1 MSGTINI
8 AALHDLASFGRC
20 SLTCVMPILSSMGY
34 KVCPIPTAVYSS
46 DTGGF
51 GPVYAQEL
59 THAMAQIMDKLYGIG
74 VQFGGIYSGYL
85 GTHEQAEL
93 VERFLTRYDC
103 LKVVDPVM
111 GDQGKLY
118 SAFDER
124 MVEEMRRLCRCASVI
139 TPNLTE
145 ASFLLGHATPAHLT
159 RKEAVDM
166 LDALHGLTP
175 GDAVITSAALEDY
188 PDAVCTVARDDR
200 GAFAVI
206 AKRVPAQFPG
216 TGDIFTSVLTGS
228 LLGGQTL
235 PDAVCRAAAFV
246 ADCMRNTIE
255 AGTPH
260 REGVLLEKTL
270 PQLQSKPH
278 SIEIISLN

>member
-1 MSGTINI
+1 MASINI
-8 AALHDLASFGRC
+8 AALHDLATYGRC
-20 SLTCVMPILSSMGY
+20 SLSCVFPILSTMGY

-59 THAMAQIMDKLYGIG
+59 TQAMERIMDKLWDIG
-74 VQFGGIYSGYL
+74 AEFAGIYSGYL
-85 GTHEQAEL
+85 GTYEQAEL
-93 VERFLTRYDC
+93 VERFLKRYDC

-118 SAFDER
+118 SAFDDR

-145 ASFLLGHATPAHLT
+145 ASFLLGNATPGQMSK
-159 RKEAVDM
+159 KEAVEM

-175 GDAVITSAALEDY
+175 GNAVITSASLADY
-188 PDAVCTVARDDR
+188 PDAVCTVARGES

-206 AKRVPAQFPG
+206 APKVPAQFPG
-216 TGDIFTSVLTGS
+216 TGDIFTSVLTGA
-228 LLGGQTL
+228 LLKGQGL
-235 PDAVCRAAAFV
+235 SDAVCKAAAFV
-246 ADCMRNTIE
+246 ADCMRNTVE
-255 AGTPH
+255 AGTPA
-260 REGVLLEKTL
+260 REGVLLEETL
-270 PQLQSKPH
+270 SRLHEAPRG
-278 SIEIISLN
+278 IEVVKLT